1 MQVLGHRA
9 DRAASKVLK
18 SDLAVPKKAGN
29 TSNPL
34 SSLMRNM
41 NKDRSAR

>member
-18 SDLAVPKKAGN
+18 ADMAVPKKAGA
-29 TSNPL
+29 SANPL
-34 SSLMRNM
+34 SNLMRNV
-41 NKDRSAR
+41 KDRSAR